1 MFFFRLSYKDFRYHV
16 GVSHGGEL
24 FGLLLAEL
32 GRSDRVER
40 NILESRSIGLEDVVL
55 LPLLLVL
62 LLGSNEGVTLVR
74 LRNVSSVLSKICRR
88 SRIARDSRS
97 RS

>member
-1 MFFFRLSYKDFRYHV
+1 M
-16 GVSHGGEL
+16 

-32 GRSDRVER
+32 GRSDGVER

-74 LRNVSSVLSKICRR
+74 LRNVSSVLSKICRGF
-88 SRIARDSRS
+88 RIARDSRS
-97 RS
+97 QS